1 LPIGEARAVQ
11 GWQGVFLVL
20 AGVGAGLTG
29 SIAGLASL
37 ISYPALLATG
47 LAPVTAN
54 VTNTVA
60 LVFNNVGS
68 VARSQPELRGRR
80 THIRS
85 LGAAGVL
92 GGLVGGLLL
101 LATSSRS
108 FELLVPGLIGLASL
122 AIMAPARPAPVAHE
136 RRRHES
142 LPVLLGTGLIG
153 VYGGY
158 FGAAAG
164 VLLLALLL
172 TATGESLPVC
182 TALKNVVM
190 GLVNLVAAIVFAAL
204 GRVDWAAMV
213 PLALGLLAGGLV
225 GPMVVR
231 RAPVRVLRSAIGVAG
246 VGLALWLGWAAY
258 R

>member
-1 LPIGEARAVQ
+1 MQ
-11 GWQGVFLVL
+11 GWQSVFLVL

-68 VARSQPELRGRR
+68 VAGSQPELRGRR

-92 GGLVGGLLL
+92 GGLVGAVLLL
-101 LATSSRS
+101 VTSSRS
-108 FELLVPGLIGLASL
+108 FELIVPWLIGLASL
-122 AIMAPARPAPVAHE
+122 AIMAPARPAPVEHE
-136 RRRHES
+136 HRRHVS
-142 LPVLLGTGLIG
+142 VPVLLGTGLIG

-182 TALKNVVM
+182 TGLKNVVM
-190 GLVNLVAAIVFAAL
+190 GLANLVAAILFAAL

-225 GPMVVR
+225 GPLVVR
-231 RAPVRVLRSAIGVAG
+231 RAPVRVLRSAIGLAG